1 MDQKEDLRKV
11 DDREFIIGFLLH
23 KLTQE
28 LSFEEDIKS
37 RIKSRLEKDK
47 MADLTVSI
55 KGPTGIKLKGTI
67 IIKEEE

>member
-11 DDREFIIGFLLH
+11 DDREFMIGFLLH

-28 LSFEEDIKS
+28 LSFEGD
-37 RIKSRLEKDK
+37 IKSRLEKDK